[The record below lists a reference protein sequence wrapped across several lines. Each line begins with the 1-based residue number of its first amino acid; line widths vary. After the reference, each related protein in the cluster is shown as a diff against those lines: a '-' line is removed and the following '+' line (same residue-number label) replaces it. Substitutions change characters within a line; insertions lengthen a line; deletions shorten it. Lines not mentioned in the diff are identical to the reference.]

1 MEKSKISAFLEKA
14 GISIVCVLSAAI
26 AFWLSLI
33 SLLHTVTVDDIPEGK
48 SIMSSLYYIRQDN
61 ESVIYSNDSFFF
73 NIIYLLLSIA
83 AMYILSKKLSSFRL
97 RYKSLFIFLWT
108 FALGTIWVISSQSA
122 PTFDSFQVVNA
133 ASEAANGRKG
143 YLLTEYGIKKY
154 MGVLPKLSEYRK
166 QAEIRCAKKNGI
178 EFKESTIFSEC

>member
-83 AMYILSKKLSSFRL
+83 AMYILSKKAVSDCAINHCLSFSGLSPSALYGSFL
-97 RYKSLFIFLWT
+97 LSQHLLSILFR
-108 FALGTIWVISSQSA
+108 S
-122 PTFDSFQVVNA
+122 
-133 ASEAANGRKG
+133 
-143 YLLTEYGIKKY
+143 
-154 MGVLPKLSEYRK
+154 
-166 QAEIRCAKKNGI
+166 
-178 EFKESTIFSEC
+178 